1 VHGFL
6 LFCEWFFTC
15 VCSDGSYF
23 ISPLRINGSAL
34 ESIFSVLKHTS
45 GGNLSAIAYSPAL
58 GKLINRK
65 DLVVNQH
72 SEKGYRDQILNV
84 DGQSIIT
91 TDNQISV
98 KCLNVSR
105 SLCQFSFPATI
116 AQSSLGGR
124 QGSNAS
130 TIIAVR
136 FGHYAL
142 MHKLDISLLWQ
153 ELPQLWITLFVN
165 AICDGNDIY
174 DDLFGETVVYLDVED
189 IVQVAGTE
197 CKVQS
202 VSAIFGFNNANR
214 FADLAAHL
222 RNVLQPSYGV
232 LIANDKSVGILV
244 QANGLCALIDSH
256 VHNNSGAVI
265 LMADC
270 PSNLITAYSRLLLDQ
285 HLVLN
290 IGTFTWVQYLIA

>member
-1 VHGFL
+1 MHGFL
-6 LFCEWFFTC
+6 LFCAWFFTY
-15 VCSDGSYF
+15 VSPDGRYF

-34 ESIFSVLKHTS
+34 ETIFSVLKHTS

-58 GKLINRK
+58 GRLINRK

-84 DGQSIIT
+84 DGQSIT
-91 TDNQISV
+91 ADNQISV
-98 KCLNVSR
+98 KCTNVSR
-105 SLCQFSFPATI
+105 SLCQFSFPSTI

-124 QGSNAS
+124 QGSNACP
-130 TIIAVR
+130 IIAVR
-136 FGHYAL
+136 FGDYAM
-142 MHKLDISLLWQ
+142 MHKLDISLLWGQ
-153 ELPQLWITLFVN
+153 LPQLWITLFVN
-165 AICDGNDIY
+165 AICDGNHIY
-174 DDLFGETVVYLDVED
+174 DDHFGDTAVYLDVED
-189 IVQVAGTE
+189 VVQASGTE
-197 CKVQS
+197 CNVQS
-202 VSAIFGFNNANR
+202 VSAIFGFNNANG

-222 RNVLQPSYGV
+222 GNVLQPSYGV

-285 HLVLN
+285 NLVLN
-290 IGTFTWVQYLIA
+290 IGTFTWVHYLSA